1 MTGLAISFHN
11 IPGAL
16 MRVLN
21 CFTRRGLLIEAVWCA
36 PVGDHHRATVLVE
49 AQPIT
54 VDQIVREL
62 ESTVGVERVER
73 LAQPQVEELTRWN
86 PPGETGGDGG
96 FRAASQEPPPGGSAA
111 SLFPEE
117 RKFVAGN
124 LDALRAAYGDR
135 YIAVLGASVLD
146 SDPDF
151 SALAE
156 RVFRQVGY
164 RPIYMPF
171 MGKSEKVYRIPSPRI
186 AH

>member
-11 IPGAL
+11 IPGAM

-36 PVGDHHRATVLVE
+36 PLGDHHRATVLVE

-62 ESTVGVERVER
+62 ESTVGVDQVER
-73 LAQPQVEELTRWN
+73 LEKPQVEQLAQGN
-86 PPGETGGDGG
+86 APGNASGGDGS
-96 FRAASQEPPPGGSAA
+96 RAASGEPSPASSAS

-117 RKFVAGN
+117 RKFVAEN
-124 LDALRAAYGDR
+124 EEKLRAAYGDR
-135 YIAVLGASVLD
+135 YIAVQGTSVLD

-156 RVFRQVGY
+156 RVFRQFG
-164 RPIYMPF
+164 
-171 MGKSEKVYRIPSPRI
+171 
-186 AH
+186 

>member
-11 IPGAL
+11 IPGAM

-36 PVGDHHRATVLVE
+36 PEGDHHRATVLVE

-62 ESTVGVERVER
+62 ESTVGVDGVER
-73 LAQPQVEELTRWN
+73 LEKTRVKLLAPWN
-86 PPGETGGDGG
+86 PTGE
-96 FRAASQEPPPGGSAA
+96 AAGNGGSQTPSKEPSPDGSAP

-117 RKFVAGN
+117 RKFVEEN
-124 LDALRAAYGDR
+124 LEALRAAHADR
-135 YIAVLGASVLD
+135 YIAVLGASVVD
-146 SDPDF
+146 SDSDF

-164 RPIYMPF
+164 RPIFMPF
-171 MGKSEKVYRIPSPRI
+171 IGKSERVYRIASPRI

>member
-11 IPGAL
+11 IPGAM

-21 CFTRRGLLIEAVWCA
+21 CVTRRGLLIEAVWCA
-36 PVGDHHRATVLVE
+36 PVGDRHRATLLFE

-62 ESTVGVERVER
+62 ESTVGVELVER
-73 LAQPQVEELTRWN
+73 LAQPQVEQLTQGS
-86 PPGETGGDGG
+86 PPGETGDNGG
-96 FRAASQEPPPGGSAA
+96 SRAASGEPSPVSSAS

-117 RKFVAGN
+117 RKFIEEN
-124 LDALRAAYGDR
+124 REALQAAYTDR

-164 RPIYMPF
+164 RPIFMPF
-171 MGKSEKVYRIPSPRI
+171 IGKSERVYRVRSPRI